1 MTVEARDP
9 FGTESLTAVYEV
21 LGPESDARARAERI
35 CLDQTIEADA
45 ELLAPELRGKILG
58 RLEQIRPLAAGRYEA
73 TIRYAGDLVGKDHSD
88 LLNLLFGTSSLRS
101 DVRLLSFSLIHGLLS
116 SWRGPRYG
124 LAGLR
129 QAVGVSNRPLVCAV
143 LKPLGRSPK
152 KLAELAA
159 QFVRGGADL
168 IKDDQALLDQPFC
181 PFNERVARCAD
192 AIADASV
199 QRGRHCL
206 YFAHVSGALDSMRQ
220 RAGEAKRLG
229 ATGLLVAPG
238 VTGFDGLRALAVDER
253 VAVPLASH
261 PTFLGTCVSH
271 VGGGLAPDVAYALL
285 PRLAGADMTIYPSFD
300 VGYPISKEDCI
311 SVAVN
316 SRQPWGDII
325 PMMPAVGGR
334 ISVDRIRE
342 LTTALGQDV
351 VFMLGSRIQQ
361 NQLGV
366 TTAIEEF
373 QRVLTKSLS

>member
-1 MTVEARDP
+1 
-9 FGTESLTAVYEV
+9 
-21 LGPESDARARAERI
+21 
-35 CLDQTIEADA
+35 
-45 ELLAPELRGKILG
+45 
-58 RLEQIRPLAAGRYEA
+58 
-73 TIRYAGDLVGKDHSD
+73 
-88 LLNLLFGTSSLRS
+88 
-101 DVRLLSFSLIHGLLS
+101 
-116 SWRGPRYG
+116 
-124 LAGLR
+124 
-129 QAVGVSNRPLVCAV
+129 
-143 LKPLGRSPK
+143 LGRSPK

-192 AIADASV
+192 AIAHASV

-206 YFAHVSGALDSMRQ
+206 YFAHVSGALDSMRE

-253 VAVPLASH
+253 VAVPIASH
-261 PTFLGTCVSH
+261 PTFLGTCGSH
-271 VGGGLAPDVAYALL
+271 EGGGLAPDVAYALL

-300 VGYPISKEDCI
+300 VGYTISKEDCI

-316 SRQPWGDII
+316 SRQPWAHIM

-342 LTTALGQDV
+342 LTMALGQDV

-373 QRVLTKSLS
+373 QQVLTKSLS